1 MAQKAIC
8 KIENHVENVGVD
20 KIDQVCKGLRIHPY
34 ELVAQAGEISAKD
47 LLEKEIFLTGVIQLL
62 YRYFL
67 ITSKISDK
75 DIAASSID
83 TYGIGL
89 REPTVLYIKDIST
102 NKPFV
107 QGLVEL
113 CNQLQADPIHLREII
128 DDALF
133 EMKM

>member
-1 MAQKAIC
+1 M
-8 KIENHVENVGVD
+8 
-20 KIDQVCKGLRIHPY
+20 
-34 ELVAQAGEISAKD
+34 
-47 LLEKEIFLTGVIQLL
+47 L